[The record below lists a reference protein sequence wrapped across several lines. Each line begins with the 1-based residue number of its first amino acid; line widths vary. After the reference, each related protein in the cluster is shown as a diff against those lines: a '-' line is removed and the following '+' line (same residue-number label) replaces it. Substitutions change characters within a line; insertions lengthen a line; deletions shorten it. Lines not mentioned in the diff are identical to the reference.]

1 MHINSCYFIFK
12 LRQAEILTSND
23 VLLFAQHRNDQL
35 ETVLLQLFR
44 GAGLKGLSGM
54 PVKASFVVKLRQAS
68 Q

>member
-1 MHINSCYFIFK
+1 
-12 LRQAEILTSND
+12 

-54 PVKASFVVKLRQAS
+54 HNIGFCVKREKLGGYKG
-68 Q
+68 